1 MLGYP
6 PQTFKTS
13 FYPPQNKKLG
23 RPWTVGNV
31 YLLGCLR
38 RRGGGGLFVLGEGN
52 LPQKDLK
59 ENSLHGRTISVQWLH
74 PVTLTVI

>member
-52 LPQKDLK
+52 LPQK
-59 ENSLHGRTISVQWLH
+59 NLHCKGEPYRFSGYIL
-74 PVTLTVI
+74 LL